1 MTTIIMGGD
10 FGNSE
15 TTVAIRQGSRT
26 RVLTFPSAIGSG
38 ALSELLRV
46 RSGAGREGALDDG
59 EYALTHDGAGLFVGR
74 LALEQS
80 RDATTQ
86 RGSAARYWGGH
97 TLRLLLAAAGALF
110 REHVTVR
117 LITGLPVATFSAEA
131 KAKVQQSLIGEHHF
145 TFGGRARRVT
155 VEAVGVLMEGAA
167 VLHDVAADRVPQCV
181 IDVGGGSTD
190 LFWAVGR
197 TPLYERCTG
206 YGAGVEKIGELLGRA
221 VAGRPDG
228 RRLSADEVRAVLW
241 AHAARRPLPALHAHG
256 RPLQLNGEVA
266 HAIDAVGAELVG
278 VVRQAW
284 EDEGGQVAS
293 SAAHARLIGGGAYYV
308 RQALR
313 AAIPH
318 LQVVDQPERANA
330 LAYLAVGEAATEA
343 AWQRNRGA

>member
-38 ALSELLRV
+38 DVGELLRV
-46 RSGAGREGALDDG
+46 RSGAGREGGLEAD
-59 EYALTHDGAGLFVGR
+59 EHAITHAGADLFVGR

-97 TLRLLLAAAGALF
+97 TLRLLLAAATALT
-110 REHVTVR
+110 REHVTIR

-131 KAKVQQSLIGEHHF
+131 KARVQQCLVGRHELIV
-145 TFGGRARRVT
+145 GGRLRRVT

-167 VLHDVAADRVPQCV
+167 VLHDVAAERVPQCV

-197 TPLYERCTG
+197 TPLAERCAG
-206 YGAGVEKIGELLGRA
+206 YAAGVEKIGELLARK
-221 VAGRPDG
+221 VASRPDG

-241 AHAARRPLPALHAHG
+241 AHAGRRPLPALHSQG
-256 RPLQLNGEVA
+256 RPLQLNGEIA
-266 HAIDAVGAELVG
+266 HAIDAVGAELAG

-308 RQALR
+308 RDALR

-318 LQVVDQPERANA
+318 LRVVDAPERANA